1 MLNNCITGVNIPQ
14 GVFMLINTPFD
25 AARFTYV
32 TRVTT
37 PTFDL
42 VDGTTFIITRSAIIF
57 NVVLLRLTMDILK
70 DLACDFMNDIL
81 V

>member
-1 MLNNCITGVNIPQ
+1 ML
-14 GVFMLINTPFD
+14 MNTPLN
-25 AARFTYV
+25 ASGLTYV

-42 VDGTTFIITRSAIIF
+42 VDGTTFIITGSAIIF